1 MHLRK
6 FNHLYN
12 GSIVLKRKRVSR
24 IYKNLYLSNNKM
36 IQNHFV
42 ADNSRFG
49 VVLTRVMAE
58 HGISTRRFTA
68 LCGVKTQR
76 VCDLKKAMATIA

>member
-1 MHLRK
+1 M
-6 FNHLYN
+6 
-12 GSIVLKRKRVSR
+12 VLKRKRGSR
-24 IYKNLYLSNNKM
+24 IYLFNLLQKM

-49 VVLTRVMAE
+49 VVLSRVLVE
-58 HGISTRRFTA
+58 HGISTRQFTA

-76 VCDLKKAMATIA
+76 VCDLKKATATIA

>member
-1 MHLRK
+1 
-6 FNHLYN
+6 
-12 GSIVLKRKRVSR
+12 
-24 IYKNLYLSNNKM
+24 M
-36 IQNHFV
+36 IQNHFE

-49 VVLTRVMAE
+49 VVLSRVLVE

-76 VCDLKKAMATIA
+76 VCDFKKATATIA

>member
-1 MHLRK
+1 
-6 FNHLYN
+6 
-12 GSIVLKRKRVSR
+12 
-24 IYKNLYLSNNKM
+24 M

-49 VVLTRVMAE
+49 VVLSRVMAE

-76 VCDLKKAMATIA
+76 VCDFKKATATIA

>member
-1 MHLRK
+1 
-6 FNHLYN
+6 
-12 GSIVLKRKRVSR
+12 
-24 IYKNLYLSNNKM
+24 M

-49 VVLTRVMAE
+49 VVLSRVMAE
-58 HGISTRRFTA
+58 HGISTRQFTA

-76 VCDLKKAMATIA
+76 VCDLKRQRRLSPERVCEGGFHAALLHLR